1 MMAGRR
7 HGRHCEV
14 STKEVLMMGTL
25 QEAAGKSEQ
34 RDRRSRTCMVKQTV
48 EVDVK

>member
-1 MMAGRR
+1 MKAERR
-7 HGRHCEV
+7 HWCHRAV
-14 STKEVLMMGTL
+14 STKDVLMMGTL

-34 RDRRSRTCMVKQTV
+34 RDRRSRTCIVKQTV